1 MEKRITTKIESHQ
14 LSFKNSIKNW
24 VDENISE
31 NKQIDAE
38 MLLQYVFDYQNIILE
53 KEDFEK
59 RKRTKNVVPQ
69 FERCNAKR
77 ANGEQCTRR
86 KKEEEGFCGTHTKGT
101 PHGVIDEEV
110 ANVNQHKKVE
120 VWVQEI
126 KGINY
131 YIDVDKNVYMP
142 EDIINRLQPPRR
154 IGNWEQNE
162 EGEYSIPQL
171 NEYTE

>member
-14 LSFKNSIKNW
+14 LSFKHSIKDW
-24 VDENISE
+24 VYENISE

-38 MLLQYVFDYQNIILE
+38 MLLQFVFDYQNIQLD

-69 FERCNAKR
+69 FERCTALR

-86 KKEEEGFCGTHTKGT
+86 KKEDEKFCGTHTKGT
-101 PHGVIDEEV
+101 PHGIMDEKTES
-110 ANVNQHKKVE
+110 VNESKKVE

-131 YIDVDKNVYMP
+131 YIDADKNVYMP
-142 EDIINRLQPPRR
+142 EDIIQRLQPPRR

-171 NEYTE
+171 NEYSE